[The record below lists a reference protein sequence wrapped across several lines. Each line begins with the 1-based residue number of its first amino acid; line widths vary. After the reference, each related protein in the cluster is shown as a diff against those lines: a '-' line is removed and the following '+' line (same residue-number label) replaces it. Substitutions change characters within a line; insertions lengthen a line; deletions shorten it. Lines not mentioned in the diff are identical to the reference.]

1 MHARIATFQH
11 DDAEAVDKMVE
22 EIRGDADSGPPPGL
36 EDAKGFLLLVD
47 RQNSKSVGIIFFD
60 SEEAL
65 KRGDE
70 VLNKM
75 TPDAGSRARRTSVEF
90 YEVPI
95 QQMA

>member
-11 DDAEAVDKMVE
+11 EDAEAVDKMVD
-22 EIRGDADSGPPPGL
+22 EIRGDSDSGPPPGL
-36 EDAKGFLLLVD
+36 EDAKGFMLLVD

-75 TPDAGSRARRTSVEF
+75 TPDAGSRARRTSVDF

-95 QQMA
+95 QQLS